1 MLESWLTISP
11 LAVNLVIALP
21 KSPMSSC
28 FDPNRFQN
36 FRLNFHL
43 MKDYRCL
50 SRRHRTRSNC
60 QKYLRIPLDILL
72 IRSLSSY
79 DRLRTNSE
87 ASLGYMMSLQVTT
100 QNQSQ
105 NQGNCLES
113 VIFLIS

>member
-11 LAVNLVIALP
+11 LAVNLVIAFP
-21 KSPMSSC
+21 KSPMSPC
-28 FDPNRFQN
+28 FDPNHFQN
-36 FRLNFHL
+36 FRLNFHQ

-50 SRRHRTRSNC
+50 SRRHRPNC

-87 ASLGYMMSLQVTT
+87 ASLSPLT
-100 QNQSQ
+100 
-105 NQGNCLES
+105 LLP
-113 VIFLIS
+113 FLTK